1 MFDYALPTQSIV
13 GATLNR
19 RTKPDAIAVAP
30 PKRLDDNK
38 IDEQPGMFNDEDVD
52 DTNGHTPSAGNIV
65 NNHHHPSKM
74 ASTTNQGAFAMIC
87 IDLRAFIDIG

>member
-1 MFDYALPTQSIV
+1 M

-52 DTNGHTPSAGNIV
+52 DTNGHTLGVTPGD
-65 NNHHHPSKM
+65 
-74 ASTTNQGAFAMIC
+74 GW
-87 IDLRAFIDIG
+87 RACLVSENS